1 MTRYEMEQLD
11 RIRKRVEKEKE
22 RERELMLSGKLEA
35 DGELLRKK
43 ILNYREILLYF
54 AWVYEIS

>member
-43 ILNYREILLYF
+43 I
-54 AWVYEIS
+54 